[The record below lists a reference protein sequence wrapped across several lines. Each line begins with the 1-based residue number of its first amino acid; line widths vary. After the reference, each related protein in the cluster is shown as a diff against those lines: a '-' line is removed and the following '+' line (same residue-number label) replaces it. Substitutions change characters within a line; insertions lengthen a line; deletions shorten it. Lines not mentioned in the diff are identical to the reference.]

1 MPLGTFLCV
10 YQACAVC
17 VCMCILT
24 SCLDIDAACNAS
36 TAKTGHATTIHRWPK
51 YVREV
56 AAMKDEARVPV
67 REAPDQRT
75 PPTRSPKHQHP
86 IPHQQQHHTTTTRP
100 VPPPRHACR
109 GTLRVRGADSL
120 LSVDRAKWFSPAAN
134 AAKNTAHDAEL
145 LSNVSSEPRHHHQT
159 RAIRG
164 KNVKVSHKRRDMM
177 AMAVGLSAVMLCSV
191 AALSAPCPEPI
202 HGTDFLNEDHQDS
215 ADATDYAS
223 CCRCNFFSLTML
235 NDFQCMT

>member
-1 MPLGTFLCV
+1 MSEREHEHERACV
-10 YQACAVC
+10 CVHKSRVSLIAASESMCKKVSVSAATVRHHATGHFPVRVSGMCSVC
-17 VCMCILT
+17 VCVCVCILT

-75 PPTRSPKHQHP
+75 PPTRLPKHQYP
-86 IPHQQQHHTTTTRP
+86 KPHQQQHHTTTTRP

-134 AAKNTAHDAEL
+134 VAKNTAPLDAEVHAQ
-145 LSNVSSEPRHHHQT
+145 LSSSDSLREFEE
-159 RAIRG
+159 G
-164 KNVKVSHKRRDMM
+164 KKR
-177 AMAVGLSAVMLCSV
+177 C
-191 AALSAPCPEPI
+191 PCAE
-202 HGTDFLNEDHQDS
+202 T
-215 ADATDYAS
+215 
-223 CCRCNFFSLTML
+223 
-235 NDFQCMT
+235 